1 MFLFEKIYIILYYL
15 LELDNR
21 SKSSVSENFLFLDP
35 SIRVHLYIE
44 SDDISE
50 TFQRRPFLMKQSPTE
65 IFVNSSLYESLTL
78 FLNDSKILCDVSL
91 LFSTYL
97 VN

>member
-50 TFQRRPFLMKQSPTE
+50 TFQRRPFHIKPYPTE
-65 IFVNSSLYESLTL
+65 IFVDPSLFELFTL
-78 FLNDSKILCDVSL
+78 FLNDSRFLCDVSL
-91 LFSTYL
+91 SSSTYL